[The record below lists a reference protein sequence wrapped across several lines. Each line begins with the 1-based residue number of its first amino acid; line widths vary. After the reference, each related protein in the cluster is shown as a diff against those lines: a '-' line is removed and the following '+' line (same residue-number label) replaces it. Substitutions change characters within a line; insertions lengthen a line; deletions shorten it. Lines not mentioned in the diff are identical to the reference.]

1 MATMRLRQHIE
12 SMARHNTH
20 SLGAGMQQALEY
32 AEMLGVPFAFS
43 SNGDGFLM
51 HDRTV
56 KAGKVE
62 KV

>member
-1 MATMRLRQHIE
+1 
-12 SMARHNTH
+12 MARHNTH